1 MVTFGAVD
9 RPESRYQ
16 TRPGTH
22 SYFTNTIA
30 MENTFDETAV
40 ETIDLLEARL
50 RRIEY
55 VVCGHDEK
63 ATVTDNTNKGTAT
76 QRLSDLE
83 HKLHQLASKS
93 RVVQDLLRLRE

>member
-1 MVTFGAVD
+1 MTM
-9 RPESRYQ
+9 ES
-16 TRPGTH
+16 
-22 SYFTNTIA
+22 
-30 MENTFDETAV
+30 TFDKTAV

-55 VVCGHDEK
+55 AVCGHDEK
-63 ATVTDNTNKGTAT
+63 ATIADNKGTAT

-93 RVVQDLLRLRE
+93 RVILDLLKLRE